1 MCWTCPILYCRIFGV
16 KYLRRPLLGVMSDCV
31 LEGVRGVE
39 ATWDREGGGV
49 LARLGAEGEWE
60 PGVGGGWRHVS
71 TRAWVQ

>member
-1 MCWTCPILYCRIFGV
+1 MSCGESVHIWGV
-16 KYLRRPLLGVMSDCV
+16 VDTPG
-31 LEGVRGVE
+31 G
-39 ATWDREGGGV
+39 AGGV